1 MSSTLK
7 LKQLIIFL
15 ISAWIQS
22 CFVSVDSRLNALSKV
37 FWKRLDMTKRSAN
50 LHKTRFKD
58 GAAVEAI
65 FVSLWPHA
73 SSHRHVTI
81 NQM

>member
-1 MSSTLK
+1 
-7 LKQLIIFL
+7 
-15 ISAWIQS
+15 
-22 CFVSVDSRLNALSKV
+22 
-37 FWKRLDMTKRSAN
+37 MTKRSAN

-73 SSHRHVTI
+73 SSYCHVTNRSNVELDI
-81 NQM
+81 SYRLV